1 MARAALGRQTLPMAS
16 PRRRARGFTLI
27 EQLAVIA
34 AVGATSAVALPQV
47 AEMQA
52 LAEATALARLA
63 AAAGSAMVLNQ
74 AVCAVTGQQT
84 ADGRCSPVA
93 DCADAAALLMPGLPD
108 GYRLLPQPILRDG
121 GPVNGR
127 IATCQVLHPAS
138 GATAAFVGLSA
149 GLTAR

>member
-1 MARAALGRQTLPMAS
+1 MTC

-108 GYRLLPQPILRDG
+108 GYRLLPEAIGASPPDG
-121 GPVNGR
+121 RPANGR